1 MIDMHQIMLIS
12 LFPTPFDHYHL
23 HGSGGLILW
32 YDLRL
37 RRNNADDGN
46 DDNGIFYDNEKTK
59 THPNDMTLKSKYT
72 NFSDYFLVKRGL
84 TSRQNISTSDFMNLA

>member
-1 MIDMHQIMLIS
+1 MLIS

-72 NFSDYFLVKRGL
+72 NSSITWSKGGSPLGK
-84 TSRQNISTSDFMNLA
+84 TSPPRTS